1 MDARLRNG
9 LAAPGRNTRSL
20 DYAPSVGAI
29 ERNNVTVEGSPGGR
43 PIVFAHGFGCDQ
55 AMWRLVA
62 PDFADHRVVLF
73 DHVGCGGSDA
83 SAFDPKKYASLD
95 GYVSDVLAIIDELD
109 LHDVVFVGHSV
120 SAIIGVLAS
129 IVRPERFGAL
139 VLIGPSP
146 RYVDDVDYVGGFTAD
161 DIDELLTSL
170 DSNYLGWSRSM
181 APVIMDNPDR
191 PELADELAST
201 FCRVDPV
208 IARQFA
214 NVTFRSDN
222 RADLAKVTVPTL
234 VVQSARDAIASE
246 SVGTFVNEQIPGS
259 TMVVLDVS
267 GHCPHLSAPE
277 LTSAEIRLFIG
288 HAPSRCD

>member
-1 MDARLRNG
+1 MGVA
-9 LAAPGRNTRSL
+9 
-20 DYAPSVGAI
+20 
-29 ERNNVTVEGSPGGR
+29 ERNNVTVDGLADGR

-55 AMWRLVA
+55 VMWRFVA
-62 PDFADHRVVLF
+62 PDFENDHKVVLF

-83 SAFDPKKYASLD
+83 SAFDPKKYASLN
-95 GYVSDVLAIIDELD
+95 GYVADVLAIIDEYD
-109 LHDVVFVGHSV
+109 LRNVVFVGHSV
-120 SAIIGVLAS
+120 SAMIGVLAS
-129 IVRPERFGAL
+129 IERPELFDAL

-146 RYVDDVDYVGGFTAD
+146 RYVDGDDYIGGFALD
-161 DIDELLTSL
+161 DIDELLSSL

-191 PELADELAST
+191 PELTEELATS
-201 FCRVDPV
+201 FCRIDPV

-234 VVQSARDAIASE
+234 VVQSARDAIASQ
-246 SVGTFVNEQIPGS
+246 SVGTFVHEQIPES
-259 TMVVLDVS
+259 EMVVLDVS

-277 LTSAEIRLFIG
+277 ETSAEIRRFIDRT
-288 HAPSRCD
+288 PIRFD